1 MAHKN
6 HSRSG
11 RFATIGSTSVKSF
24 RGAGGSTGRS
34 RETLNGFFLIRAQ
47 RFSES
52 PADPR
57 YSSIAQ
63 ERVRIGRGWWFD
75 DDGAGIG
82 RGRFSL

>member
-34 RETLNGFFLIRAQ
+34 RETLDGFF
-47 RFSES
+47 FDSHWGDS
-52 PADPR
+52 PFAVPMAV
-57 YSSIAQ
+57 I
-63 ERVRIGRGWWFD
+63 
-75 DDGAGIG
+75 
-82 RGRFSL
+82 